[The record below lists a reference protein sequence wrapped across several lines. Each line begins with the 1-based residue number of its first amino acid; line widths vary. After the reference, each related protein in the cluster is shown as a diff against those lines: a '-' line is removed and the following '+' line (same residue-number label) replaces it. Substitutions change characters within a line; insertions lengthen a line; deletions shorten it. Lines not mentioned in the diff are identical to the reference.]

1 MKRVIRTLVFA
12 SILLVMP
19 AIALATPVDINSAN
33 METIATG
40 LKGIGD
46 KKAQA
51 IIDYRNKHGAFQSI
65 DDLLNV
71 PGIGEKTLQQLRS
84 KLSLGDKK

>member
-12 SILLVMP
+12 AILLAMP
-19 AIALATPVDINSAN
+19 AISLATSVDINSAN
-33 METIATG
+33 AEMISSS

-51 IIDYRNKHGAFQSI
+51 IIDYRNEHGAFQSL
-65 DDLLNV
+65 DDLVNV
-71 PGIGEKTLQQLRS
+71 PGIGEKTLQRLRS
-84 KLSLGDKK
+84 KLSLGEK

>member
-12 SILLVMP
+12 TILLVMP
-19 AIALATPVDINSAN
+19 AIALATSIDINNAN
-33 METIATG
+33 AETIASS

-51 IIDYRNKHGAFQSI
+51 IISYRNKYGAFQSL
-65 DDLLNV
+65 DDLVNV
-71 PGIGEKTLQQLRS
+71 PGIGEKTLQRLRS
-84 KLSLGDKK
+84 RLSLGEK

>member
-12 SILLVMP
+12 TILLVMP
-19 AIALATPVDINSAN
+19 AIALASSIDINSASA
-33 METIATG
+33 EAIATS

-46 KKAQA
+46 KKALA
-51 IIDYRNKHGAFQSI
+51 IINYRNKHGDFQSL

-71 PGIGEKTLQQLRS
+71 PGIGEKTLQRLRS
-84 KLSLGDKK
+84 KLSLGNK